1 MMHVIAGKAVALQ
14 EALGPEFKKYQQRIV
29 ANAKALA
36 DELARKGLRIVSG
49 GTDNHLLLV
58 DLTSKDLSG
67 KEAAAMLDAAR
78 ITVNKNLIPFDKRS
92 PFQTSGLRLGTPA
105 VTTRGMGLR
114 EMRQIAGIIFE
125 VVSARGQEEAVAAAA
140 KKVEALI
147 RKFPLYQP
155 LLRKFKG
162 RWLDE

>member
-1 MMHVIAGKAVALQ
+1 MK
-14 EALGPEFKKYQQRIV
+14 EALSPEFKKYQQKIV
-29 ANAKALA
+29 VNAKALA
-36 DELARKGLRIVSG
+36 DELAQKGLRIVSG

-92 PFQTSGLRLGTPA
+92 PFQTSCLRLGTPA

-125 VVSARGQEEAVAAAA
+125 VIAARGQEEAVTAVA

-147 RKFPLYQP
+147 KKFPLYQP
-155 LLRKFKG
+155 LLKKFKG
-162 RWLDE
+162 AL